1 MTEPGLVTLSISK
14 IVRNII
20 DEDLAIQDGIF
31 RGYANISS
39 VSRIIQPLVERIA
52 GRKASLE
59 AITTALKRITPVYK
73 ELSAGVS
80 EVIAKSTINVRTN
93 VAKLSVVK
101 TRKNIEKMRRKLITT
116 EEEVLQISE
125 GISAFT
131 IIFDQSLRKDLVKH
145 FGKDV
150 LEDQPDLAAIL
161 VHSPLEVISR
171 PGCAFAFYS
180 QISRRMINIE
190 DTVSTY
196 TDTVIVVKLEDA
208 GKVFSALTD
217 LLGVAR
223 RFGSSMR
230 KK

>member
-1 MTEPGLVTLSISK
+1 MMSISK

-20 DEDLAIQDGIF
+20 EEDLAIQDGIF

-39 VSRIIQPLVERIA
+39 VSRIIRPAVVRIT
-52 GRKASLE
+52 GRSTCLE
-59 AITTALKRITPVYK
+59 AIATALKRIAPVYK
-73 ELSAGVS
+73 EFSAGVN

-101 TRKNIEKMRRKLITT
+101 TRRNIEKMRRKLITT

-131 IIFDQSLRKDLVKH
+131 IIFDQSIRKDLLRH
-145 FGKDV
+145 FGNDI

-161 VHSPLEVISR
+161 VHSPSEVIDR
-171 PGCAFAFYS
+171 PGCAFALYS
-180 QISRRMINIE
+180 QVSRRMINIQ

-196 TDTVIVVKLEDA
+196 TDTIIVVKLEDA

-217 LLGVAR
+217 LQGTAR
-223 RFGSSMR
+223 TLTTPSLPKLRRR
-230 KK
+230 KF

>member
-1 MTEPGLVTLSISK
+1 MTDPDLVTLSISK

-20 DEDLAIQDGIF
+20 EEDLAIQDGIF
-31 RGYANISS
+31 RGYANMSS
-39 VSRIIQPLVERIA
+39 VSRIIQPLVEKITERTV
-52 GRKASLE
+52 SLE
-59 AITTALKRITPVYK
+59 AITTALKRIAPVYK
-73 ELSAGVS
+73 EFSAGVS
-80 EVIAKSTINVRTN
+80 EVIAKSTINVRTD

-131 IIFDQSLRKDLVKH
+131 IIFDQSLRRDLLKH
-145 FGKDV
+145 FGKDI
-150 LEDQPDLAAIL
+150 LEDEPDLAAIL

-180 QISRRMINIE
+180 QVSRRMINIQ

-196 TDTVIVVKLEDA
+196 TDTLIVVKLEDA

-217 LLGVAR
+217 LLGIAR
-223 RFGSSMR
+223 RFSSS
-230 KK
+230 KSK